1 MARNIVCVYGF
12 LIITAMWSNNVKLL
26 WNSFLSRWLSFLTYN
41 LLSLLAEQSKCDK
54 FCKEISAAPDALQL
68 NNFCQKN
75 KTNTHT
81 QKKSALVSKG
91 CSSAKWKHPFIEH
104 GAIRALSKLKN
115 TTGRKKIIRKL
126 QALLL
131 FFQWYAA
138 KRLQRW
144 GSVAWYTCSCSL
156 QNGGV
161 SEQSFMCFQ
170 ALLEM
175 VGSLQKSRSDI
186 YWWV

>member
-81 QKKSALVSKG
+81 KKE
-91 CSSAKWKHPFIEH
+91 CP
-104 GAIRALSKLKN
+104 
-115 TTGRKKIIRKL
+115 
-126 QALLL
+126 
-131 FFQWYAA
+131 
-138 KRLQRW
+138 
-144 GSVAWYTCSCSL
+144 
-156 QNGGV
+156 GV
-161 SEQSFMCFQ
+161 
-170 ALLEM
+170 
-175 VGSLQKSRSDI
+175 
-186 YWWV
+186 

>member
-1 MARNIVCVYGF
+1 MCVCVYGF

-41 LLSLLAEQSKCDK
+41 LFSLLAEQSKCDK
-54 FCKEISAAPDALQL
+54 FYKEISAALDALQL

-81 QKKSALVSKG
+81 HKKKSALVSKG

-115 TTGRKKIIRKL
+115 TTGRKKNYYQKASGIVVVFPVI
-126 QALLL
+126 
-131 FFQWYAA
+131 
-138 KRLQRW
+138 
-144 GSVAWYTCSCSL
+144 CSKKTSKMGECS
-156 QNGGV
+156 
-161 SEQSFMCFQ
+161 
-170 ALLEM
+170 M
-175 VGSLQKSRSDI
+175 V
-186 YWWV
+186 YM